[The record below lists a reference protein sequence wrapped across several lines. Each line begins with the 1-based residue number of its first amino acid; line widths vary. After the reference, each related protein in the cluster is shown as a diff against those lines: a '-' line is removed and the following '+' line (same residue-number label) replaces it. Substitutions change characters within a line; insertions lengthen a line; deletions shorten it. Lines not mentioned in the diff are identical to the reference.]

1 MQINNELI
9 EGTEVFLT
17 SDKIFFLNHIR
28 VSFPSD
34 GCVDD
39 IVNFSHSHTFHEWH
53 RSVLVELYEELFL
66 MSISL

>member
-39 IVNFSHSHTFHEWH
+39 IVNFKQI
-53 RSVLVELYEELFL
+53 
-66 MSISL
+66 ISLLQP